1 MNRMYKTGATV
12 SKELLLL
19 SRDRTG
25 LLVLFVMPALLV
37 LVMTLVQENVRKT
50 MGESNTRILFV
61 DHDCQEVGQTIEKKL
76 MESGA
81 IEIIKKIDGQEVD
94 ERKALKRVLKGDFQL
109 CVFIPEGT
117 TTAVK
122 TRARQAVRK
131 SLAMAELPAESGA
144 RQRDITV
151 YFDPT
156 VFGGFRS
163 AVLNSLELV
172 IMGIEVNEKM
182 NVLSELLPEYINGTI
197 RKAMGPLLP
206 ESFVSDIPRMRPD
219 FSRDRLLRI
228 AERPASQF
236 NFEKKPTSVQQNVPA
251 WALFGI
257 FFIAVPMAGALIKE
271 RHDETLA
278 RLLTLPVSFLS
289 VMTGKIIAYVL
300 VCLTQFGFILFIG
313 KYILPLLGTPML
325 DMGFDPVAVIIIT
338 LCAILAAT
346 GFGILLGTIAKT
358 DEQASMVG
366 PISIV
371 IAAALGGIMVPVYAM
386 PKIMQEISIYSPLAW
401 GHDAFLEVFVRGG
414 NIRTVSGDIIALL
427 SFFIATVLMSWI
439 CFFLRSRNGV

>member
-37 LVMTLVQENVRKT
+37 LVMTLVQENVLKT

-61 DHDCQEVGQTIEKKL
+61 DHDRQEVGQTIERKL

-81 IEIIKKIDGQEVD
+81 IEIIKNIDGKEVD
-94 ERKALKRVLKGDFQL
+94 EKRALERVLKGDFQL
-109 CVFIPEGT
+109 CVIIPEGT
-117 TTAVK
+117 TAAVK
-122 TRARQAVRK
+122 TRARQVVGE
-131 SLAMAELPAESGA
+131 SLTMVETPAQSGL

-172 IMGIEVNEKM
+172 IVGIELNEKM
-182 NVLSELLPEYINGTI
+182 NVLSELLPEHIKGTL

-206 ESFVSDIPRMRPD
+206 ESFVNDIPGMRLD

-228 AERPASQF
+228 AERPASQY
-236 NFEKKPTSVQQNVPA
+236 NFDKKPTSVQQNVPA

-289 VMTGKIIAYVL
+289 VMIGKIIAYVL
-300 VCLTQFGFILFIG
+300 VCLTQFGLIVLIG
-313 KYILPLLGTPML
+313 KYVLPLLGTPVL
-325 DMGFDPVAVIIIT
+325 EMGSDPVAVIVIT
-338 LCAILAAT
+338 LSAVLAAT
-346 GFGILLGTIAKT
+346 GFGILLGTIAGT
-358 DEQASMVG
+358 YEQASMVG

-386 PKIMQEISIYSPLAW
+386 PKIMREISVYSPLAW
-401 GHDAFLEVFVRGG
+401 GHDAFLDVFVRGG

-427 SFFIATVLMSWI
+427 SFFVANVLIAWMW
-439 CFFLRSRNGV
+439 FFLRRRDGL

>member
-1 MNRMYKTGATV
+1 
-12 SKELLLL
+12 
-19 SRDRTG
+19 
-25 LLVLFVMPALLV
+25 
-37 LVMTLVQENVRKT
+37 
-50 MGESNTRILFV
+50 
-61 DHDCQEVGQTIEKKL
+61 
-76 MESGA
+76 
-81 IEIIKKIDGQEVD
+81 
-94 ERKALKRVLKGDFQL
+94 
-109 CVFIPEGT
+109 
-117 TTAVK
+117 
-122 TRARQAVRK
+122 
-131 SLAMAELPAESGA
+131 
-144 RQRDITV
+144 
-151 YFDPT
+151 
-156 VFGGFRS
+156 
-163 AVLNSLELV
+163 
-172 IMGIEVNEKM
+172 
-182 NVLSELLPEYINGTI
+182 
-197 RKAMGPLLP
+197 MGPLLP

-228 AERPASQF
+228 AERSASQF
-236 NFEKKPTSVQQNVPA
+236 NFGKKPTSVQQNVPA

-325 DMGFDPVAVIIIT
+325 DMGSDPVAVIIIT

>member
-1 MNRMYKTGATV
+1 MNRMYKIGATV

-25 LLVLFVMPALLV
+25 LLVLFIMPALLV
-37 LVMTLVQENVRKT
+37 LVMTLVQENVLKT
-50 MGESNTRILFV
+50 MGESNTRVLFV
-61 DHDCQEVGQTIEKKL
+61 DHDRREVGQTIEKKL
-76 MESGA
+76 IESGA
-81 IEIIKKIDGQEVD
+81 IEIIKKIDGKEVD
-94 ERKALKRVLKGDFQL
+94 EKRALERVLKGDYQL
-109 CVFIPEGT
+109 CVIIPEGT
-117 TTAVK
+117 TAAVK
-122 TRARQAVRK
+122 TRARQVVRQ
-131 SLAMAELPAESGA
+131 SFAMAEMPVESSL
-144 RQRDITV
+144 RTRDITV

-172 IMGIEVNEKM
+172 IVGIELNEKM
-182 NVLSELLPEYINGTI
+182 NVLSELLPEHINRTL

-206 ESFVSDIPRMRPD
+206 ESFVNDIPGMRLD

-236 NFEKKPTSVQQNVPA
+236 DFEKKPTSVQQNVPA

-300 VCLTQFGFILFIG
+300 VCLAQFGLIVFIG
-313 KYILPLLGTPML
+313 KFILPLLGTPVL
-325 DMGFDPVAVIIIT
+325 DMGSDPVAVIIIT
-338 LCAILAAT
+338 LSAVLAAT
-346 GFGILLGTIAKT
+346 GFGILLGTIAGT
-358 DEQASMVG
+358 YEQASMVG

-386 PKIMQEISIYSPLAW
+386 PKIMREISVYSPLAW
-401 GHDAFLEVFVRGG
+401 GHDAFLDVFVRGG
-414 NIRTVSGDIIALL
+414 NIRTVSSDIVALL
-427 SFFIATVLMSWI
+427 SFFVATVLISWVY
-439 CFFLRSRNGV
+439 FSLRKRNGV